1 MLENI
6 DNELQEI
13 EKKISDLTNTIRL
26 LESDEPPRR
35 NSPRIEKLNKE
46 LRKLVERKAILIDE
60 S

>member
-6 DNELQEI
+6 DKELQEI

-26 LESDEPPRR
+26 LESDEPSRR
-35 NSPRIEKLNKE
+35 NSPRIEKLNRE
-46 LRKLVERKAILIDE
+46 LRELVERKALLIDE